1 MMRTAPNP
9 TLEEKDQY
17 HHHIPR
23 FVLRAFAARP
33 QPSYGEPTRPVGK
46 NNKNKNKNGG
56 KKKKK
61 KKQAKTAARDAEV
74 PKG

>member
-9 TLEEKDQY
+9 TLEEKEQY
-17 HHHIPR
+17 HHYIPK

-33 QPSYGEPTRPVGK
+33 QPSYGEPTRPVRK
-46 NNKNKNKNGG
+46 NNKNGG

-61 KKQAKTAARDAEV
+61 KKPTKTAARDAED